1 MKKRLFLA
9 VCGLLGI
16 TAIEAQP
23 LLKTHVETGD
33 VEGVL
38 SGTDLAV
45 YKAIPYAAP
54 PVGDLRWKA
63 PQPAKPW
70 NGVLKAEDVAK
81 WPPQPE
87 KSYVKYDMMSEDC
100 LYLSVVTPAKTVNE
114 GLPVMVFIHGGSFRT
129 EHYGGELWES
139 LARKGVITI
148 SVEYRAGA
156 LGYMAHAELAKEND
170 GHSGNYGMLDLIYA
184 L

>member
-1 MKKRLFLA
+1 MKTIIIIALLALF
-9 VCGLLGI
+9 GTKGQ
-16 TAIEAQP
+16 AQP

-38 SGTDLAV
+38 DGTDLAV

-54 PVGDLRWKA
+54 PVGELRWKA

-70 NGVLKAEDVAK
+70 KGVLKAEDVAK

-100 LYLSVVTPAKTVNE
+100 LYLSVATPAKTMNE
-114 GLPVMVFIHGGSFRT
+114 ALPVMVFIHGGAFRT
-129 EHYGGELWES
+129 EHYGGDLSPSLES
-139 LARKGVITI
+139 RQ
-148 SVEYRAGA
+148 EP
-156 LGYMAHAELAKEND
+156 
-170 GHSGNYGMLDLIYA
+170 
-184 L
+184 

>member
-70 NGVLKAEDVAK
+70 NGVLKAENVAK

-87 KSYVKYDMMSEDC
+87 KS
-100 LYLSVVTPAKTVNE
+100 
-114 GLPVMVFIHGGSFRT
+114 
-129 EHYGGELWES
+129 
-139 LARKGVITI
+139 
-148 SVEYRAGA
+148 
-156 LGYMAHAELAKEND
+156 
-170 GHSGNYGMLDLIYA
+170 
-184 L
+184 